1 MYRVEARYFDGQ
13 SSKPHT
19 VVVFT
24 DERFDKLRL
33 QCADGSSFFWDIDD
47 LIFEQYEDCLELRN
61 NQFSGVLLQ
70 IIDENFTKSFLEA
83 MKFKNKLDV
92 HRRIL
97 NIGFPKIVGLAVG
110 MLALVVAAYFFLL
123 PPIAE
128 RFVAVVPQSA
138 DIALGNMFMNTFLN
152 ENRIDSTKT
161 AYLEQ
166 FAAQIDF
173 KNTIP
178 LNFTVVESG
187 QINAF
192 ALPNGQIVVYTGLL
206 DRLQHSSEL
215 AALLVHEAAHVN
227 HRHSM
232 KMLFRNLAGYLLVSL
247 LFTDVSGIMAVLA
260 DNAHRL
266 HNLSYSRKFE
276 READEQGL
284 KILMNNHIDPNGM
297 VQLFVLLEKVSK
309 LPIPQIVSTHPLTAE
324 RKVNM
329 QKIIEKSEYSLLQNN
344 YLDSL
349 FAQMQRTTN

>member
-13 SSKPHT
+13 SSRPQAI
-19 VVVFT
+19 VVFT
-24 DERFDKLRL
+24 DERFDELRL
-33 QCADGSSFFWDIDD
+33 QCADGDSFFWNVDD

-61 NQFSGVLLQ
+61 KQFSGALLQ
-70 IIDENFTKSFLEA
+70 IKDEHFSKSFLEA
-83 MKFKNKLDV
+83 MKFKNKFDV

-110 MLALVVAAYFFLL
+110 MLALIVAAYFWLL

-152 ENRIDSTKT
+152 ENRIDSTRT

-178 LNFTVVESG
+178 LHFTVVESG

-215 AALLVHEAAHVN
+215 AALLAHEAAHVN
-227 HRHSM
+227 YRHSM
-232 KMLFRNLAGYLLVSL
+232 KMLFRNLAGYLLISL
-247 LFTDVSGIMAVLA
+247 LLTDVSGIMAVLA

-297 VQLFVLLEKVSK
+297 VQLFVLLENISRVT
-309 LPIPQIVSTHPLTAE
+309 IPQIISTHPLTAE
-324 RKVNM
+324 RKENM
-329 QKIIEKSEYSLLQNN
+329 QKIIKKSEYSLFQND

-349 FAQMQRTTN
+349 FVRMQQAAN